1 MKRWG
6 RGLIALLA
14 LLLTGCGSLVTDDVR
29 SIDIYATFWPLYALT
44 DALTADVPDATLHG
58 LVQPQDG
65 CLRSYQLS
73 DWDARLLASAD
84 AVICGGRG
92 LESFERLLFQGGENG
107 PAVFAALYDLELYE
121 GKAHSDREDSHLDGP
136 NPHLYMS
143 VNGAEDI
150 IEGIAAALAFLDPRY
165 AETYAA
171 NLERAVT
178 ALEQLSEDMRVAAGD
193 VAGQPVAL
201 MNEALIYLARDCG
214 LEVAEWIDRESG
226 AGYYGAELQN
236 CLDALEKS
244 GARVVLIE
252 RQAPAAL
259 VRALEDAGYAVARID
274 IFSTHREGEG
284 FDVYCQ
290 ALLDNARSVKE
301 AFEGLSDAQEDSN

>member
-14 LLLTGCGSLVTDDVR
+14 LLLTGCGPLVTDDVR

-44 DALTADVPDATLHG
+44 DALMADVPDATLHD

-121 GKAHSDREDSHLDGP
+121 GNAHSDREDSHLDGP
-136 NPHLYMS
+136 NPHIYMS
-143 VNGAEDI
+143 VNGAEEML
-150 IEGIAAALAFLDPRY
+150 EGIAAALASLDPRY
-165 AETYAA
+165 VETYAA
-171 NLERAVT
+171 NLERALT
-178 ALEQLSEDMRVAAGD
+178 ALEQLSEDMRVAAGN
-193 VAGQPVAL
+193 VAGKPVAL
-201 MNEALIYLARDCG
+201 MNEALIYTANDLG
-214 LEVAEWIDRESG
+214 LNVAAWIERESG
-226 AGYYGAELQN
+226 GGLYG
-236 CLDALEKS
+236 DALNDCIKCLNAS
-244 GARVVLIE
+244 GAKVVLLE

-259 VRALEDAGYAVARID
+259 VDALTAAGFSVAKLD
-274 IFSTHREGEG
+274 VLSTHAERDG
-284 FDVYCQ
+284 FDIYIEAQ
-290 ALLDNARSVKE
+290 LNNARAIGR
-301 AFEGLSDAQEDSN
+301 AFEETER

>member
-14 LLLTGCGSLVTDDVR
+14 LLLTGCGPLVTDDAR

-44 DALTADVPDATLHG
+44 DALMADVPDATLHG

-92 LESFERLLFQGGENG
+92 LESFEHLLFQGDENG

-150 IEGIAAALAFLDPRY
+150 IEGIAAGLASLDPRY

-171 NLERAVT
+171 NLERALT
-178 ALEQLSEDMRVAAGD
+178 ALEQLSEDMRVAAGN

-201 MNEALIYLARDCG
+201 MNEALIYTANDLG
-214 LEVAEWIDRESG
+214 LNVAAWIERESG
-226 AGYYGAELQN
+226 EGLYGN
-236 CLDALEKS
+236 ALNDCIKRLNAS
-244 GARVVLIE
+244 GAKVALLE
-252 RQAPAAL
+252 MQAPAAL
-259 VRALEDAGYAVARID
+259 VDALTAAGFSVAKLD
-274 IFSTHREGEG
+274 VLSTHAERDG
-284 FDVYCQ
+284 FDIYMEAQ
-290 ALLDNARSVKE
+290 LNNARAIGR
-301 AFEGLSDAQEDSN
+301 AFEETER